1 MKQGLVLSRG
11 NHEFLIERPEQGDGC
26 EYQKGVD
33 DMFVQSHRIA
43 KRISDLCQFFAKATP
58 LNLTLILKIL
68 DPDVKYEVTCAAGDI
83 AT

>member
-1 MKQGLVLSRG
+1 M
-11 NHEFLIERPEQGDGC
+11 
-26 EYQKGVD
+26 GVNIRRASKTCLFNVKVAD
-33 DMFVQSHRIA
+33 HTI
-43 KRISDLCQFFAKATP
+43 ISDLYHFFAKATP